1 MSGYRPGGPPK
12 GPIGLKELLER
23 EGIKDYFGDYFS
35 TTKHLRPEYLDQWAD
50 KLGVVF
56 GREKLNK
63 HQLRAFFNEV
73 KRIETVYGDNYG
85 EELRN
90 RLLTLKAQAHLRQER
105 RTIPKAF
112 RDFID
117 ANIQKVRDSKSF
129 KAFVQHFEAVLA
141 YCEGR
146 LERN

>member
-1 MSGYRPGGPPK
+1 
-12 GPIGLKELLER
+12 LKELLER
-23 EGIKDYFGDYFS
+23 EGIKDYFTGYFS
-35 TTKHLRPEYLDQWAD
+35 NTKHLRAEYLDQWAD

-56 GREKLNK
+56 GRERLNK

-73 KRIETVYGDNYG
+73 KRMQTKHGGVYD

-105 RTIPKAF
+105 RSLPKAF

-117 ANIQKVRDSKSF
+117 ENVRKVSDAASF
-129 KAFVQHFEAVLA
+129 QAFVQHFEAVLA

>member
-1 MSGYRPGGPPK
+1 MSGSYRGGAPQRAP
-12 GPIGLKELLER
+12 GLKELLER
-23 EGIKDYFGDYFS
+23 EGIKDYYGGYFS
-35 TTKHLRPEYLDQWAD
+35 PTKNLKAEYLDQWAD
-50 KLGVVF
+50 KLGTLF

-73 KRIETVYGDNYG
+73 KRMQTLYGGSYG
-85 EELRN
+85 EPLRN

-112 RDFID
+112 QEFID
-117 ANIQKVRDSKSF
+117 ANVQKVKDTESF